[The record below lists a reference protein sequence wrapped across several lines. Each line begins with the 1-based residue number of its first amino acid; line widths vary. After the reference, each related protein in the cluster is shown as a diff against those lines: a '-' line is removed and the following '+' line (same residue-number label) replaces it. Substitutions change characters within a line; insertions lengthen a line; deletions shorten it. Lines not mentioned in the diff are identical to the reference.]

1 MTKLVQSD
9 LKKKKKKNQRLRNV
23 ILEENFVNW

>member
-9 LKKKKKKNQRLRNV
+9 LKKKKKNQRLRNV